1 MPTSFINEFKS
12 IPNMITSIRFVLAP
26 FLLYFAFTK
35 ELFLFTI
42 FFYIC
47 AISDYID
54 GPIARRFNLTS
65 ELGSFLDNLADE
77 LLLLS
82 GLAFMY
88 LLKPEIMLN
97 NLVVFVVFLTI
108 YAIERIL
115 FYGLQKGKPR
125 LHLYSG
131 KTFARAY
138 YLFLPVMFFVNSYR
152 PFLYLILSL
161 GAITLIEQSAIYLKY
176 KEVDTEMKSIINPKY
191 NPLSYIYKLPF

>member
-1 MPTSFINEFKS
+1 MFSSFISEFKS
-12 IPNMITSIRFVLAP
+12 LPNMITSIRFILAP
-26 FLLYFAFTK
+26 FLLYFAFIN
-35 ELFLFTI
+35 ELYLFTLL
-42 FFYIC
+42 FYIC

-54 GPIARRFNLTS
+54 GPIARRFNSTS

-88 LLKPEIMLN
+88 LLRPEIMLD
-97 NLVVFVVFLTI
+97 NLTLFVGFLTI
-108 YAIERIL
+108 YFLERML

-138 YLFLPVMFFVNSYR
+138 YLFLPVMFYVINYM
-152 PFLYLILSL
+152 PILYLILSL
-161 GAITLIEQSAIYLKY
+161 GTITLIEQSAIYIKY
-176 KEVDTEMKSIINPKY
+176 KEVDAEMKSLINPKY